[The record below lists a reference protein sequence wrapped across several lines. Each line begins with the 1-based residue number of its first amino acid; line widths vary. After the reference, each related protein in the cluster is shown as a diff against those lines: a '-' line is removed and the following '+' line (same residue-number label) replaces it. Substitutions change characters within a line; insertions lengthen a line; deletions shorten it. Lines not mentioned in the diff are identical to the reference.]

1 VTRRHH
7 SPPASPLRR
16 RLLRRDQSGAAAVEF
31 ALVVGLFVFILYGL
45 IAFGMILATKQ
56 RITNAAA
63 EGARAA
69 VGATNAADA
78 KSAAIARV
86 TAAGLPAGTYTIG
99 PDPLG
104 EPRVFSCGTYQC
116 IEVTITYNL
125 AGNPVVPPAPG
136 LGLVTPNT
144 ITSTAVVQ
152 YR

>member
-1 VTRRHH
+1 MTRRHP
-7 SPPASPLRR
+7 SLPAWRLRR
-16 RLLRRDQSGAAAVEF
+16 RLFRRDQSGAAMVEF
-31 ALVVGLFVFILYGL
+31 AMVVGLFVFILYGL

-69 VGATNAADA
+69 VGQTNAADA
-78 KSAAIARV
+78 KNAAIARI
-86 TAAGLPAGTYTIG
+86 TAAGLPAGAYSIG
-99 PDPLG
+99 PGAG
-104 EPRVFSCGTYQC
+104 EPDVYSCGSFQC
-116 IEVTITYNL
+116 IEVTVTYNL
-125 AGNPVVPPAPG
+125 AANPVVPPAPG

>member
-1 VTRRHH
+1 MTRRHL
-7 SPPASPLRR
+7 SLPASPPRR
-16 RLLRRDQSGAAAVEF
+16 RLFRRDQSGAAAVEF

-45 IAFGMILATKQ
+45 ISFGMILATKQ

-69 VGATNAADA
+69 VGQTNASDA
-78 KSAAIARV
+78 KLAAKARV
-86 TAAGLPAGTYTIG
+86 AESGLPAGAYTIG

-104 EPRVFSCGTYQC
+104 EPRVFACGVYQC
-116 IEVTITYNL
+116 IEVTVTYNL

-144 ITSTAVVQ
+144 ISSTAVVQ